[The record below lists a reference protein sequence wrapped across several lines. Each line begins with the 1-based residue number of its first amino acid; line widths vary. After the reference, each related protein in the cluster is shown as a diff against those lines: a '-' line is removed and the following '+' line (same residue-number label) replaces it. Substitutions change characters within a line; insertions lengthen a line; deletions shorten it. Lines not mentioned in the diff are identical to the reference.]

1 MCGVCGVSIVC
12 VCVMCVWCV
21 HVWCVGVCV
30 CVSECHPTHTLQ
42 SFQVAVKRG
51 WQQER
56 SVVLQLLKSAHAC
69 VMMVITIEAKETD
82 SGKEQDPMAMPLGR
96 GT

>member
-1 MCGVCGVSIVC
+1 M
-12 VCVMCVWCV
+12 
-21 HVWCVGVCV
+21 